1 MTLKIMATSGKLQHE
16 ISEIILISLFFA
28 FGKVYKI
35 DIFHV
40 QHSLTVR
47 EIKHFNNLVREMG
60 SKWGLEKSY
69 RKNILLTL

>member
-1 MTLKIMATSGKLQHE
+1 MTLKIMVTSGKLQHE
-16 ISEIILISLFFA
+16 ISEIILASLFFV

-35 DIFHV
+35 DTFHV
-40 QHSLTVR
+40 KHSLTVR

-69 RKNILLTL
+69 RKNTLLTL